1 MCAVSIKNDIFPP
14 LLTVSQLLTVSHQK
28 LTLPNLLTPTFNFIC
43 YNGPSVLSALFTVP
57 DKPKAPAAAILVA
70 SGVGFIH
77 PVHRETGGRRA
88 EVRRTERTSRHHGPD
103 RPARSHLAWQGP
115 PMALSKIQ
123 HGFGDERRTERGR
136 NGESDRETSKKERL
150 VDRWSGNLS
159 LFSAVFFS
167 LICVFLLPAAQGE
180 PK

>member
-1 MCAVSIKNDIFPP
+1 MKISLLFCGLILVFDYFCAVSIKNDIFPP

-88 EVRRTERTSRHHGPD
+88 EVRRTERTSRHHGPLGV
-103 RPARSHLAWQGP
+103 ARTSNGTVQDSTRVW
-115 PMALSKIQ
+115 
-123 HGFGDERRTERGR
+123 RR
-136 NGESDRETSKKERL
+136 KK
-150 VDRWSGNLS
+150 D
-159 LFSAVFFS
+159 
-167 LICVFLLPAAQGE
+167 
-180 PK
+180 